1 MRTRINV
8 RYNMRMNMFV
18 MMSVCGCSN
27 ALNNGLMISR
37 GKKYARYTL
46 FSMRFF

>member
-18 MMSVCGCSN
+18 IMSVWGCSN
-27 ALNNGLMISR
+27 ALNNGLMISN
-37 GKKYARYTL
+37 GKKCARYTL
-46 FSMRFF
+46 FSM